1 MSKSLKEQATNG
13 VIWSA
18 IERFSVQGI
27 QFVLSIIIARLVS
40 PSEYGLIAMLGIFIA
55 IAQIF
60 VDSGFSNALIQ
71 KKDRTET
78 DFSTVFY
85 FNIVISLIVYLLLFA
100 CSHLIAD
107 FYNEP
112 RLDIVTKWVGLT
124 LIISGL
130 TIVQRAK
137 LTINLDFKTQAKA
150 SLIGVIIGGVVGVTM
165 AYYGY
170 GVWALVVQTLTS
182 GIINSTFLWIFAKW
196 HPCLEFSLESFKVLF
211 SFGSKLLIGGLLHT
225 IYLNLYS
232 LVIGRQYSA
241 ANVGFYNRAN
251 SFVSFPSTN
260 IVGILTR
267 ATYPLLCQLQD
278 DDDKLVSAFS
288 KSLRMCC
295 YIIAPLLIGLSVLAK
310 PLIIIILT
318 DKWLPAAELLS
329 ILSIAYLFYPM
340 MSMNWQLLSIK
351 GRTDY
356 SLRSE
361 IIKKIIA
368 IIILA
373 STISFGVKVL
383 CLGILLYNI
392 IDFFIIMIFVKKV
405 LPGIGYRSQFQLLI
419 IPYLFS
425 ALMGVAVY
433 AFTLLFN
440 DKPHLQLL
448 LGIPVGAIVYGGLS
462 YLFKIDE
469 FIIGLNMFRRLIKNR
484 ILIQK

>member
-1 MSKSLKEQATNG
+1 MSESLKEQATKG

-18 IERFSVQGI
+18 IERFSVQGV
-27 QFVLSIIIARLVS
+27 QFVLSIIIARLVA
-40 PSEYGLIAMLGIFIA
+40 PSEYGLIAMLGIFMA

-71 KKDRTET
+71 KKDRTDI

-85 FNIVISLIVYLLLFA
+85 FNIAISVVVYLLLFV
-100 CSHLIAD
+100 CSPFIAK

-112 RLDIVTKWVGLT
+112 LLDIVTKWVGLN

-137 LTINLDFKTQAKA
+137 LTIALDFKTQAKA
-150 SLIGVIIGGVVGVTM
+150 SFIGVIMGGGVGVTM

-170 GVWALVVQTLTS
+170 GVWALVAQTLTS
-182 GIINSTFLWIFAKW
+182 GTINSFLLWIFTKW
-196 HPCLEFSLESFKVLF
+196 HPRLEFSLESFKVLF

-278 DDDKLVSAFS
+278 DDEKLVSAYN

-295 YIIAPLLIGLSVLAK
+295 YIIAPLLVGLSVLSK
-310 PLIIIILT
+310 PLIIVILT

-340 MSMNWQLLSIK
+340 MCMNWQLLSIK

-361 IIKKIIA
+361 IIKKVVA
-368 IIILA
+368 IIILI
-373 STISFGVKVL
+373 STIPFGVKVL
-383 CLGILLYNI
+383 CLGILLYNV
-392 IDFFIIMIFVKKV
+392 IDIMIIMIFVKKI
-405 LPGIGYRSQFQLLI
+405 LSGIGYRSQFKLLI
-419 IPYLFS
+419 TPYATS
-425 ALMGVAVY
+425 ILMGITVY
-433 AFTLLFN
+433 AFTLLFEN
-440 DKPHLQLL
+440 RPLLQLL
-448 LGIPVGAIVYGGLS
+448 LGIPMGALVYGVLS

-469 FIIGLNMFRRLIKNR
+469 FYIGLNTFRRI
-484 ILIQK
+484 ILK